1 MSSSEVSQK
10 FEQSLYTEFGVPSL
24 WLYPFLDFPTS
35 LYSCFG
41 SPKFSYL
48 VPQAGKI
55 SSLFPNYSYLEH
67 PTEVYC

>member
-1 MSSSEVSQK
+1 MQNLG
-10 FEQSLYTEFGVPSL
+10 FPFFGSIL
-24 WLYPFLDFPTS
+24 SWISPTS